1 MANIVIPVLLSFLL
15 GPGAG
20 QLYNREYKK
29 GALLIAGSLI
39 VLVAAG
45 TWYFKALQPY
55 LPGDLSSVDP
65 QAMQELVRNAA
76 GQISSQ
82 KGTVLALFEALL
94 TVLWLFGVVD
104 AYLVAQK
111 KRRVQ

>member
-1 MANIVIPVLLSFLL
+1 MATVIIPVLLSFLL

-20 QLYNREYKK
+20 QLYNREFKK
-29 GALLIAGSLI
+29 GALLIVGSLLVLI
-39 VLVAAG
+39 VAG
-45 TWYFKALQPY
+45 VWYFKALQPY
-55 LPGDLSSVDP
+55 LPSDLTTVDP

-76 GQISSQ
+76 GQISNQ
-82 KGTVLALFEALL
+82 KGTVLAIFEALL

-111 KRRVQ
+111 KRRT